1 MSNINDHK
9 LYCVICNFK
18 CCYKSNYVKHLM
30 THNHTQKTGDTNDY
44 KNGIKKSISDIKKG
58 VNGINELIHVC
69 ECGRHYSF
77 QPELSR
83 HEQKRNVTTKPNV
96 IVIQDTVE
104 NLDNKNKESL
114 IIVLLAQNKE
124 LVKMLMTHQEE
135 TKELI
140 SIMSTAQS
148 STP

>member
-9 LYCVICNFK
+9 LYCNICNFK
-18 CCYKSNYVKHLM
+18 CCYKSNYAKHLL
-30 THNHTQKTGDTNDY
+30 THNHTQKTDDTNNY
-44 KNGIKKSISDIKKG
+44 RNDIKKG
-58 VNGINELIHVC
+58 INGINELIHVC

-77 QPELSR
+77 QPGLSR
-83 HEQKRNVTTKPNV
+83 HKQKFNVTTQPNI

-124 LVKMLMTHQEE
+124 LMNMLATHQEE

-148 STP
+148 SNL